1 MKSIIIDG
9 KKFSISGYSSFEDL
23 VDTEFEGKDLSKI
36 KVEDLEGIP
45 YRLEYKTSIPCTL
58 EEALEDIEGLGTIF
72 DWVDYVENNP
82 RREEA
87 TIVYIDNFWDWESSD
102 FEDSYY
108 GYFTSEEDFAEN
120 YLEDIGWDIDLSDY
134 FDYEAY
140 GEMRYNDFN
149 LEEYTPEALADYRE
163 ELGLSEDYND
173 SDSSSMNKKE
183 LERKYGFIGDYE
195 GEEEEDTFDDN
206 SDIDLTEAQEE
217 YDRFVEDH
225 SWEIYLAEEYSLDG
239 YEGIA
244 RAEINEY
251 WNGIDDFLENSGYG
265 RDFIDME
272 SFTQSLFNY
281 DYIYIDG
288 YVFRN
293 N

>member
-9 KKFSISGYSSFEDL
+9 KEFNISEYSDLEDL

-82 RREEA
+82 RSEDA
-87 TIVYIDNFWDWESSD
+87 TIVYIDNFWDWEYSD

-239 YEGIA
+239 
-244 RAEINEY
+244 
-251 WNGIDDFLENSGYG
+251 
-265 RDFIDME
+265 
-272 SFTQSLFNY
+272 
-281 DYIYIDG
+281 
-288 YVFRN
+288 
-293 N
+293 